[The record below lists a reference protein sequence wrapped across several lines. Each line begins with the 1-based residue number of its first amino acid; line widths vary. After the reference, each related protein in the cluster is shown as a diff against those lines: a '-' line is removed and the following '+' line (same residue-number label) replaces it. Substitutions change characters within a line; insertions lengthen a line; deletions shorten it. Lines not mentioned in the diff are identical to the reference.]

1 MEPFERFK
9 KSNTHNN
16 LWIYILSLGKNREIR
31 NDEVRRLVFEK
42 FEFLPGK
49 ILTPRVLYRLERQGY
64 VKKEKFQGKKAY
76 KTTEK
81 GIAELEKMKSFIKE
95 LIEKTNLTLP

>member
-9 KSNTHNN
+9 KSNTDNN
-16 LWIYILSLGKNREIR
+16 LWIYILSLGKNKEVV
-31 NDEVRRLVFEK
+31 NEEVRKLVFER

-49 ILTPRVLYRLERQGY
+49 ILTPRVLYRLEREGY
-64 VKKEKFQGKKAY
+64 IRRERFQGKRAY

-81 GIAELEKMKSFIKE
+81 GIAELDKMKLFCKE
-95 LIEKTNLTLP
+95 LLNKTL

>member
-16 LWIYILSLGKNREIR
+16 LWIYILSLGENREIR
-31 NDEVRRLVFEK
+31 NDQIRRLIFEK

-49 ILTPRVLYRLERQGY
+49 ILTPRVLYSLQRQRY
-64 VKKEKFQGKKAY
+64 VKKEKYQGKRAY
-76 KTTEK
+76 KTTKK
-81 GIAELEKMKSFIKE
+81 GMVELEKMKSFCKE
-95 LIEKTNLTLP
+95 LLDRI